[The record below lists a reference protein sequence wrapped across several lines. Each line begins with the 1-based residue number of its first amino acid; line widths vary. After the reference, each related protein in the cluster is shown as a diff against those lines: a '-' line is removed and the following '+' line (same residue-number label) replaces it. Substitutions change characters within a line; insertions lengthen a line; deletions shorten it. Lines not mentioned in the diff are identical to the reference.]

1 MAFTFK
7 GVLDRFEAGQAIIKS
22 EDGTEIVW
30 PIGKLPEDLTAGN
43 SLRITI
49 AGESKE
55 TGDKQEL
62 AKNMLNEIL
71 NVEAEPSNKQS

>member
-7 GVLDRFEAGQAIIKS
+7 GILDRFEGGRAIIKS

-30 PIGKLPEDLTAGN
+30 PSSKLPEDLTAGN

-49 AGESKE
+49 AEESKE

-71 NVEAEPSNKQS
+71 NVEAEPSNQQN